1 MIASLN
7 YKENIFSNTSS
18 ILLSNIADHIN
29 NYHFMNPVFVNIL
42 EIFKKKNFLLFNKF
56 FFQIFK

>member
-18 ILLSNIADHIN
+18 ILLSNIADLVN